1 MDAPDWMRRM
11 MPGLG
16 EPKPLVSVVRLAGPI
31 GVGGPFGRS
40 LTLQGLAGTLA
51 RAFAPKRQAAVA
63 LIVNSPGGSPVQSS
77 LIGARIRALADEK
90 KVPVIAFCEDVA
102 ASGGYWLA
110 CAADEVFA
118 DESSIVGSIGVISAG
133 FGLHGLIGR
142 YGVERRVYTAGSR
155 KGVLDPFRPEDPE
168 DVALLRS
175 IQGDVHDAFKRW
187 VRERRGDRLKGEEE
201 ELFSGAFWSG
211 RGALERGLVDGIG
224 HARQVLRERFGKDV
238 RLRAVSAERGWRS
251 WRRTPF
257 SAVPE
262 RIAGGLAAGVA
273 AAAEE
278 RALWAR
284 YGL

>member
-11 MPGLG
+11 LPGLG
-16 EPKPLVSVVRLAGPI
+16 EPKPLVSVVRLSGAI
-31 GVGGPFGRS
+31 GVGGPFRRS
-40 LTLQGLAGTLA
+40 LTLQDLAGTLA

-77 LIGARIRALADEK
+77 LIGARIRGLADEK

-187 VRERRGDRLKGEEE
+187 VRERRGDRLKGDEE

-238 RLRAVSAERGWRS
+238 RLRPVTAERGWRA
-251 WRRTPF
+251 WRRGPL
-257 SAVPE
+257 SALPE
-262 RIAGGLAAGVA
+262 RVAGGLAAGVA

-278 RALWAR
+278 RALWGR